1 MKKDDNE
8 KSTTKNTKDN
18 PDTIKRRN
26 KKAGEHWKNGREYY
40 NAKN

>member
-1 MKKDDNE
+1 MGRKGIEEQSKK
-8 KSTTKNTKDN
+8 KKIRY